1 MNYNT
6 FDGEF
11 YGSQVLDNY
20 NFNYEYY
27 LSDELHGYLSSQK
40 LSGLMYGR
48 LLNDL
53 KNSYEAI
60 LDLSEEEITTR

>member
-20 NFNYEYY
+20 KFNYEYY

-40 LSGLMYGR
+40 ISGLMYGR

-53 KNSYEAI
+53 KNSYGGI
-60 LDLSEEEITTR
+60 LDLSIAEITSD